1 MAWQTLEQKVGNLS
15 EEKQRAYEQSVQNA
29 DLRVDA
35 YLNREKEGQ
44 QKEQTGRFSEKE
56 LADAAKWISRMKS
69 LGLDYDAK
77 IADSPIYF
85 NSEHKER
92 GARERKALKD
102 AALQYMGDVMAY
114 EKDYIGKFQQDT
126 GVVLDREKTAEEQ
139 EKERQKRE
147 KIAEISSSKEAS
159 KNYNASLAD
168 ENLKMKQRV
177 LFGINNEGVS
187 RSIMERMRE
196 VEKKRLRANK
206 VISMIT
212 QGRWRKPEEFSP
224 KTQDTLTEAYNQLLE
239 VKALQQELREEIRK
253 NTLADY
259 ANEKEETMAKAEA
272 AAYMHG
278 VSRFME
284 EQRME
289 LQEAEK
295 AFEEEQL
302 LSKRPYTL
310 LHLKETREAKKKE
323 YLQVF
328 IDGQTLRYANEELRE
343 QNLIERN
350 LTVEEAD
357 EIIGEYLDD
366 VYKQPNSYQI
376 RVPNCD
382 ILGKILESGRFRT
395 QIETKKSFGGTNAVE
410 SRKEFTQSKFGSDKN
425 LLPDKEYEVYGYL
438 SHGDLV
444 KECRNGV
451 QTNKV
456 GNGIG
461 QYGQIIVTLK
471 KDRMKYRTTTTDADS
486 LDAWQSAHPVLM
498 EDKKDSACVKTMSKG
513 VVLEEAVKYKQ
524 RKERGEDVSD
534 MLTID
539 NLLTAGENG
548 YVELQFHGGVTLED
562 IESITLNTNYVSDN
576 KNFAPDTDIP
586 PELLDS
592 LKRNGIKA
600 YVVRGD
606 KIEEK

>member
-1 MAWQTLEQKVGNLS
+1 
-15 EEKQRAYEQSVQNA
+15 
-29 DLRVDA
+29 
-35 YLNREKEGQ
+35 
-44 QKEQTGRFSEKE
+44 
-56 LADAAKWISRMKS
+56 
-69 LGLDYDAK
+69 
-77 IADSPIYF
+77 
-85 NSEHKER
+85 
-92 GARERKALKD
+92 
-102 AALQYMGDVMAY
+102 
-114 EKDYIGKFQQDT
+114 
-126 GVVLDREKTAEEQ
+126 
-139 EKERQKRE
+139 
-147 KIAEISSSKEAS
+147 
-159 KNYNASLAD
+159 
-168 ENLKMKQRV
+168 MKQRV

-196 VEKKRLRANK
+196 VEKKRIRANK

-376 RVPNCD
+376 RVLNCD

-444 KECRNGV
+444 KECQNGV

-606 KIEEK
+606 KIVNFPKYSHSNGF